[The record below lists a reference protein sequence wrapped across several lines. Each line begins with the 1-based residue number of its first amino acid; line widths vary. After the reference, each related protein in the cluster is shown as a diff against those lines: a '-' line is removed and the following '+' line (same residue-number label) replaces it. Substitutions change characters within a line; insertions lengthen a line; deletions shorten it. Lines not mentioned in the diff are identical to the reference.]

1 MKKKTDLHTLEFLK
15 NLHNNWSLKL
25 KIKVPFCVNFN
36 AVSTVSIAKVLSEW
50 ERKNERLFCSIVF
63 ISKIIE

>member
-36 AVSTVSIAKVLSEW
+36 AVSTLPKCYQGER
-50 ERKNERLFCSIVF
+50 ERKRDFFAV
-63 ISKIIE
+63 